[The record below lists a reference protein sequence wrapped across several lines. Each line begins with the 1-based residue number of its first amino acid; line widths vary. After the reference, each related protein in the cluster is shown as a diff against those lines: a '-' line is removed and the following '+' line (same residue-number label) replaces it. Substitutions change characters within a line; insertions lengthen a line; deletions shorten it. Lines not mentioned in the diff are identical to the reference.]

1 MAEWWEL
8 IGRWSSTSGHFYFDV
23 SFNSIRGRFDFFL
36 PLWKPRE
43 LSCWVPREPQL
54 LWGQIECFVCLIFLL
69 HCLPSKLCC
78 LGGSD
83 ARPHT
88 AWDYEWWVL
97 MGFKNPQ
104 SVFLSPGC
112 VSVLLENRKKKIR
125 YPCLIH
131 PSIHLLSPDLQR
143 RCLGFYAFTKFPGHA
158 NFGLRTYLFWVA
170 QVMIP
175 GSWDP
180 VPECVWGF
188 PAQWGACFFLSSP
201 SAPPPACTLSLSLA
215 CSLSKNKWNI

>member
-112 VSVLLENRKKKIR
+112 VSVLLENRKKKNQISL
-125 YPCLIH
+125 PH
-131 PSIHLLSPDLQR
+131 PSIHPSPESRSPEKVSGLL
-143 RCLGFYAFTKFPGHA
+143 CFYK
-158 NFGLRTYLFWVA
+158 
-170 QVMIP
+170 
-175 GSWDP
+175 
-180 VPECVWGF
+180 VPRSC
-188 PAQWGACFFLSSP
+188 
-201 SAPPPACTLSLSLA
+201 
-215 CSLSKNKWNI
+215 